1 LRWHKDEK
9 LSNCFLYAFFG
20 IFILL
25 DSTLFSYN
33 LIYDSAAFNSY
44 CGKSIFGIHN
54 DFTRIAETTDFTVRS
69 LALLNI
75 MNSIIAI
82 IAAVW
87 LGLEAGNKLRAEDL
101 AAK

>member
-1 LRWHKDEK
+1 
-9 LSNCFLYAFFG
+9 
-20 IFILL
+20 
-25 DSTLFSYN
+25 
-33 LIYDSAAFNSY
+33 
-44 CGKSIFGIHN
+44 
-54 DFTRIAETTDFTVRS
+54 
-69 LALLNI
+69 